1 MFEGGE
7 EVVGMIHRKAVL
19 FLLAAAAASTAG
31 ADQVTKK
38 FEWQPVAGAQDIQM
52 EVQRIHVNQITFDL
66 GSTLKGTPV
75 RKSSAKATLRVDNN
89 GFIDAEVGIAVVVF
103 DEEGNVVATGSGG
116 TQWGFLNKGDRAYYK
131 VDFPYVYR
139 YFDRAKTFQITL
151 ETREKGREKEKSKA
165 APTPTP

>member
-1 MFEGGE
+1 
-7 EVVGMIHRKAVL
+7 MIHRKAVL
-19 FLLAAAAASTAG
+19 FLLAAAAASSAG

-38 FEWQPVAGAQDIQM
+38 FEWKPVSGVQEIHI
-52 EVQRIHVNQITFDL
+52 EVQRIIVNQITFDL

-75 RKSSAKATLRVDNN
+75 RKSSAKARLRVDNN

-116 TQWGFLNKGDRAYYK
+116 TKWGYLDKGKRDYYN

-139 YFDRAKTFQITL
+139 YFDNAKSFQITV
-151 ETREKGREKEKSKA
+151 ETREKGRDKGKSKET
-165 APTPTP
+165 PTPTP

>member
-1 MFEGGE
+1 
-7 EVVGMIHRKAVL
+7 MIQRKAVF
-19 FLLAAAAASTAG
+19 FLLAAAVAAPAR

-38 FEWQPVAGAQDIQM
+38 FDWRPVSGAQDIQV

-116 TQWGFLNKGDRAYYK
+116 TQWGYLNKGDRAYYK

-139 YFDRAKTFQITL
+139 YFDSAKSFLITV
-151 ETREKGREKEKSKA
+151 ETREKGRGKSGA
-165 APTPTP
+165 PPAPTPTP